1 MKTKNRR
8 IFYGVLIAL
17 LSLIVILGGCA
28 GGGDRESESG
38 EPPEQE
44 EESASDSETPVPSAE
59 ELIAKGLGSSEGYSY
74 DYVVTMP
81 DGSTLAHKMWVKEK
95 KMRSEMENPQGGDP
109 ILSIVDL
116 DKQIVYMM
124 QPQMN
129 QAIAL
134 SLENSDTE
142 YTSPKDYLADADDQ
156 NMIFVRKDDF
166 EGKKCLV
173 YEMPVEGGK
182 GEMWI
187 WEEGSMPLKVVTTVD
202 GETVTAEFRNFTMGN
217 LEDSLFEIPAGVQV
231 MDMDEMMKSFTP

>member
-1 MKTKNRR
+1 MKTKKSR

-17 LSLIVILGGCA
+17 LSLIVILSGCA
-28 GGGDRESESG
+28 GGDDNESESG

-44 EESASDSETPVPSAE
+44 EESSSDQETPAPSAA
-59 ELIAKGLGSSEGYSY
+59 ELIAKGLDNSKGYSY

-116 DKQIVYMM
+116 DKQMVYML

-142 YTSPKDYLADADDQ
+142 YTSPKDYLSDADDQ
-156 NMIFVRKDDF
+156 NMVFVRRDEF

-182 GEMWI
+182 SEMWI
-187 WEEGSMPLKVVTTVD
+187 WEDGSMPLKVVTTVD
-202 GETVTAEFRNFTMGN
+202 GETVTAEFRNFTMGD
-217 LEDSLFEIPAGVQV
+217 LEDSLFEIPEGVQV

>member
-8 IFYGVLIAL
+8 IFFGVLIAL

-142 YTSPKDYLADADDQ
+142 YTSPKDYLVDADEQ
-156 NMIFVRKDDF
+156 NMVFVRKDEF

-202 GETVTAEFRNFTMGN
+202 GETVTAEFRNFSMGD
-217 LEDSLFEIPAGVQV
+217 LEDSLFEIPEGVQV
-231 MDMDEMMKSFTP
+231 MDMEEMMKSFS

>member
-8 IFYGVLIAL
+8 IFFGVLIAL

-142 YTSPKDYLADADDQ
+142 YTSPKDYLADADEQ
-156 NMIFVRKDDF
+156 NMVFVRKDEF

-202 GETVTAEFRNFTMGN
+202 GETVTAEFRNFSMGD
-217 LEDSLFEIPAGVQV
+217 LEDSLFEIPEGVQV
-231 MDMDEMMKSFTP
+231 MDMEEMMKSFS

>member
-8 IFYGVLIAL
+8 IFFGVLIAL

-134 SLENSDTE
+134 SLEKSDTE
-142 YTSPKDYLADADDQ
+142 YTSPKDYLSDADDQ
-156 NMIFVRKDDF
+156 DMVFVRKDEF

-187 WEEGSMPLKVVTTVD
+187 
-202 GETVTAEFRNFTMGN
+202 
-217 LEDSLFEIPAGVQV
+217 
-231 MDMDEMMKSFTP
+231 

>member
-28 GGGDRESESG
+28 GGGDSESESG

-44 EESASDSETPVPSAE
+44 EESASEPETPVPSAE
-59 ELIAKGLGSSEGYSY
+59 ELIANGLGSSEGYSY

-142 YTSPKDYLADADDQ
+142 YTPPKDYLADADDQ

-173 YEMPVEGGK
+173 YEMPVEGGQ

-202 GETVTAEFRNFTMGN
+202 GETVTAEFRNFTMGD

-231 MDMDEMMKSFTP
+231 MDMDEMMKGFS